1 MPCCIARVHVHWPC
15 PWQREERW
23 GRTPDS
29 WHLEPWLGGGGS
41 IGCSFLYPPT
51 LISSADELGATI
63 HVSEQQENGGAAV
76 LSGDGDGDVDGDGG
90 GDDASCD

>member
-1 MPCCIARVHVHWPC
+1 MPCCIARVRVHWPY

-29 WHLEPWLGGGGS
+29 QHSGPWLGGGS
-41 IGCSFLYPPT
+41 VGCGFLYPPT

-63 HVSEQQENGGAAV
+63 HVSEQREKGSAV
-76 LSGDGDGDVDGDGG
+76 VLLSGDGAGDGAG
-90 GDDASCD
+90 AGAGAGCD